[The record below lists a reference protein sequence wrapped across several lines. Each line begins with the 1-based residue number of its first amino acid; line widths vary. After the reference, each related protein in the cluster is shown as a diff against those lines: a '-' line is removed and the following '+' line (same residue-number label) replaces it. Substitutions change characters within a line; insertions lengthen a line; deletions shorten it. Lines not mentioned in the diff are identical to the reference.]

1 MFTSKLRALL
11 ELIRPANI
19 VTAFADILAGYAAA
33 GGVILVTGSPFSAS
47 PAGLG
52 WLLISTFGLYGGG
65 VVFNDVFDAEL
76 DAKERPER
84 AIPSGRISRAGAGIL
99 GTVLLSGGIT
109 AAFWVS
115 GISGILASGIA
126 VCALYYDAQA
136 KHSAFWGPVFMG
148 LCRGGNL
155 ILGVSILPAMILQTG
170 FIAIFPLFYIGS
182 ITLIS
187 QGEVHGGSKGYGLTA
202 LGGVTL
208 VIAGLALLAL
218 YPSYQLFTALPFI
231 LLFSGI
237 VLPPFARA
245 ARNPTPS
252 FIRKAVKRGVL
263 SLILLNSALAAG
275 FAGFPAGGLTLVL
288 LPISFLFARIFSVT

>member
-1 MFTSKLRALL
+1 MLASKLRALL

-33 GGVILVTGSPFSAS
+33 GGVILITGLPFSAS
-47 PAGLG
+47 PSGLG
-52 WLLISTFGLYGGG
+52 WLLVSTFGLYGGG

-84 AIPSGRISRAGAGIL
+84 AIPSGRISRTGAGIL

-115 GISGILASGIA
+115 GVSGILASGIA

-148 LCRGGNL
+148 LCRSGNL

-187 QGEVHGGSKGYGLTA
+187 QGEVHGGSKAYGLTA

-208 VIAGLALLAL
+208 VIAGLVLLAL
-218 YPSYQLFTALPFI
+218 SPSYQLITALPFI
-231 LLFSGI
+231 LLFAAI
-237 VLPPFARA
+237 VFPPFTRA

-252 FIRKAVKRGVL
+252 FIKKAVKRGVL

-275 FAGFPAGGLTLVL
+275 FAGFPTGVLTLAL